1 MIFFKNKIVYL
12 TKNTKLKNK
21 IGQSIEGYIKDR
33 AIKCNIQPIDEKSLK
48 YTWGEDIKSSY
59 QMFTD
64 EDIQVNKI
72 LVNDN
77 KTYKIEKK
85 IDWITYKVYA
95 LLEVDVEVLDE
106 ESK

>member
-1 MIFFKNKIVYL
+1 MIFFKNKIIYL
-12 TKNTKLKNK
+12 TKSNKIKNK
-21 IGQSIEGYIKDR
+21 IGQYIEVYIKDR
-33 AIKCNIQPIDEKSLK
+33 AIKCNIQPIDEKAIK
-48 YTWGEDIKSSY
+48 YVFGEDIKANI

-85 IDWITYKVYA
+85 IDWTTYKIYA
-95 LLEVDVEVLDE
+95 L
-106 ESK
+106 

>member
-1 MIFFKNKIVYL
+1 MIFFKNKIIYI

-21 IGQSIEGYIKDR
+21 IGQIIEGYIKDR
-33 AIKCNIQPIDEKSLK
+33 AIKCNIQPIDEKSFK
-48 YTWGEDIKSSY
+48 YTWGEDVKSSY
-59 QMFTD
+59 QLVTD

-72 LVNDN
+72 LVYND
-77 KTYKIEKK
+77 KAYKIEKK
-85 IDWITYKVYA
+85 IDWTTYKIYA